1 MNNDDDDS
9 EKKGQTRRGNRTRS
23 RGIGV
28 RSDGTPGSEDS
39 IFMHGIRMSRVEF
52 AHLQRRRERMGHPK
66 KGLGAMADGS
76 EAMRSALLAAEDTTV
91 HMHYVQWPAAMVAE
105 IAAVSNEEDLM
116 AEVVFAEIVYDT
128 TGREVFSV
136 DHMTTRLCTPISESV
151 SEEAVRAAMTR
162 LVKEGLLA
170 WTPDHDA
177 VIDVSEKLP
186 ETAMKR
192 AKDRK
197 ARIALRGPY
206 RFPAPS

>member
-1 MNNDDDDS
+1 MNNDD
-9 EKKGQTRRGNRTRS
+9 EKKGKRRGNRTRS

-39 IFMHGIRMSRVEF
+39 VFFTGRMNLTEF
-52 AHLQRRRERMGHPK
+52 GLLQGVRESMGHPK
-66 KGLGAMADGS
+66 KGLAHMADAS
-76 EAMRSALLAAEDTTV
+76 EAMRSALRSRAFLRFQLRDVE
-91 HMHYVQWPAAMVAE
+91 WPAPMVAE
-105 IAAVSNEEDLM
+105 IAVGVEDEDLL

-136 DHMTTRLCTPISESV
+136 AHMTTRLCTPASERV
-151 SEEAVRAAMTR
+151 SEEAVRAAMVR
-162 LVKEGLLA
+162 LVQEGLLA

-177 VIDVSEKLP
+177 VVDVSEKLS

-206 RFPAPS
+206 RFPAPPS

>member
-1 MNNDDDDS
+1 MKNDDS
-9 EKKGQTRRGNRTRS
+9 EKKGKRRGNRTRS

-28 RSDGTPGSEDS
+28 RSDGTPGSEVS
-39 IFMHGIRMSRVEF
+39 VFFTGRMNLNEF
-52 AHLQRRRERMGHPK
+52 SLLQGVRESMGHPK
-66 KGLGAMADGS
+66 KGLAHMADAS
-76 EAMRSALLAAEDTTV
+76 EAMRSSLRSWAFLRFHLRDVE
-91 HMHYVQWPAAMVAE
+91 WPAPMVAE
-105 IAAVSNEEDLM
+105 LAAAMEDEDLL

-136 DHMTTRLCTPISESV
+136 EHMTTRLCTPISENVSMESV
-151 SEEAVRAAMTR
+151 HGAMTR

-177 VIDVSEKLP
+177 VVDVSEKLP

-197 ARIALRGPY
+197 ARLALRGPY